1 MTATDLVQKLKTLRP
16 RLENEGVRHLILFGS
31 QARGSQTADSD
42 IDIAIDVESESRFSI
57 INLVGVEQIVS
68 EAIGIPANAFMRRSL
83 DQEFRS
89 ELDREGIE
97 VF

>member
-1 MTATDLVQKLKTLRP
+1 MSAADMVHKLKTLKP
-16 RLENEGVRHLILFGS
+16 RLEGEGVRHLILFGS

-42 IDIAIDVESESRFSI
+42 IDIAIDVEPDSRFSI
-57 INLVGVEQIVS
+57 INLVGVEQIIS